1 MKRINSA
8 VVLHTKARALVQLL
22 AEHGA
27 TLSTAESCTGGLIAK
42 VMTDIPGSSAVFSGA
57 CVTYTNQAKMDLLGV
72 SAELIERDT
81 EVSLSC
87 AEAMAAGARE
97 RLKTDYALSTTGFA
111 GPGGGTD
118 EDPVGTVY
126 IGFATPHGSTSVRFC
141 APIGSDRAQVR
152 CAAALYALKLLEK
165 ELES

>member
-8 VVLHTKARALVQLL
+8 VVLHTKARTLVRLL
-22 AEHGA
+22 AERGL
-27 TLSTAESCTGGLIAK
+27 TLSTAESCTGGLMAK
-42 VMTDIPGSSAVFSGA
+42 AITDIPGSSAVFAGA
-57 CVTYTNQAKMDLLGV
+57 CVAYTNRVKTELLGV
-72 SAELIERDT
+72 PSELIERDT

-87 AEAMAAGARE
+87 AEAMAMGAKE

-111 GPGGGTD
+111 GPGGGTE

-126 IGFATPHGSTSVRFC
+126 IGFATPHGSMSLRFC

-152 CAAALYALKLLEK
+152 CAAALYAFKLLEK
-165 ELES
+165 ELEI